1 MTSIG
6 TYNWSYLAAEEEP
19 TNYALKAIT
28 SSKSSSSASSD
39 IEVNLCSKACIESY
53 NKLQKLYDEQR

>member
-6 TYNWSYLAAEEEP
+6 TYDWSYLAAEEEP
-19 TNYALKAIT
+19 TNYALMAIT

-39 IEVNLCSKACIESY
+39 TE
-53 NKLQKLYDEQR
+53 